1 MRRKRGHKGN
11 LLPLLLVFLV
21 GLTIFLYPT
30 LNSYFTGKRMGS
42 SVESFF
48 GTAPTDAA
56 PDDLLPT
63 ESIPETEPP
72 APYPEVL
79 ELLEQYN
86 RDIYAD
92 GQAKLNSLAA
102 TEQAGVLFCVSGQQG
117 DMFGVISVPGIE
129 LEMPLYL
136 GATEAHMAEGA
147 AQLGQT
153 SIPIGGENTNAVI
166 AGHRGY
172 NGAPYFRYVPEL
184 QIHTLLVFLFPGG
197 IHRFA
202 CFSRFCC
209 GAFFILRG
217 VGDPVTT
224 NQKPVG
230 VDPKGRTGDER
241 TQVLSSLQSQIGGV
255 MRQNSVDLVNL
266 VGKDFIQNFQI
277 EGIPNFQLV
286 QVGKHLLTGE
296 TGVAGE
302 NGVGA
307 AAANGQGTANEMT
320 DTPVERFFL
329 RTMVNGQGY
338 CQLRD
343 MDIAHGSG
351 AGEV

>member
-102 TEQAGVLFCVSGQQG
+102 T
-117 DMFGVISVPGIE
+117 
-129 LEMPLYL
+129 
-136 GATEAHMAEGA
+136 
-147 AQLGQT
+147 
-153 SIPIGGENTNAVI
+153 
-166 AGHRGY
+166 
-172 NGAPYFRYVPEL
+172 
-184 QIHTLLVFLFPGG
+184 
-197 IHRFA
+197 
-202 CFSRFCC
+202 
-209 GAFFILRG
+209 
-217 VGDPVTT
+217 
-224 NQKPVG
+224 
-230 VDPKGRTGDER
+230 
-241 TQVLSSLQSQIGGV
+241 
-255 MRQNSVDLVNL
+255 
-266 VGKDFIQNFQI
+266 
-277 EGIPNFQLV
+277 
-286 QVGKHLLTGE
+286 
-296 TGVAGE
+296 
-302 NGVGA
+302 
-307 AAANGQGTANEMT
+307 
-320 DTPVERFFL
+320 
-329 RTMVNGQGY
+329 
-338 CQLRD
+338 
-343 MDIAHGSG
+343 
-351 AGEV
+351 